1 MGGKGRQGK
10 ASLDSQSGMGKWHKK
25 PFCAV
30 LCRVE
35 EQGRVEEEGGRQLC
49 SNDIYFIRKFRLAD
63 VSKHPDSSYFLC
75 FCVCL
80 MLNACH
86 LTVIAFAAIK
96 QPQRQGLDFETPTR
110 DDEQTNGRRDGRT
123 NRRNGRANG

>member
-1 MGGKGRQGK
+1 MSRGGGG
-10 ASLDSQSGMGKWHKK
+10 
-25 PFCAV
+25 
-30 LCRVE
+30 
-35 EQGRVEEEGGRQLC
+35 GGRQLC

-110 DDEQTNGRRDGRT
+110 DDERPKGRT
-123 NRRNGRANG
+123 NEQTKRTCERMKLKKGRNETATASTVDAR